1 MKNRRE
7 CGRRLRWT
15 RVSWLVVLLAGGLWG
30 PQAVGKVVFDPFN
43 FMENKLNQINT
54 EIQKKT
60 GFLQLKKTI
69 QSVQMQIQQVR
80 MFKTRMM
87 NFMTNQILGSW
98 DPRVPSDYDWQGTA
112 SADYQ
117 QYQRENRQIYG
128 KPWTMQDFQV
138 REGDG
143 IMAYHYARMDRH
155 ADHTDTKI
163 QTILRKEL
171 PKADKMLDQIQKTYR
186 YLITTCKGKSV
197 DNDARCSSASRQ
209 QALVDMQMTALR
221 YRQQMSQ
228 MLALIVQMQM
238 LQQRRLVEM
247 QKQMLRPGAVQK
259 NSRRGMF
266 RFR

>member
-1 MKNRRE
+1 MRGRRG
-7 CGRRLRWT
+7 CGRRLS
-15 RVSWLVVLLAGGLWG
+15 VYGLVVLLVGGLWLR
-30 PQAVGKVVFDPFN
+30 PVQAGGYLEPIILL
-43 FMENKLNQINT
+43 EQKLTAINT

-60 GFLQLKKTI
+60 GFLQLKQLI

-80 MFKTRMM
+80 MLKSRML

-186 YLITTCKGKSV
+186 YLITTCKGRSV
-197 DNDARCSSASRQ
+197 DDDARCSSASRQ

-247 QKQMLRPGAVQK
+247 QKQMLRPGAAQK